1 MSSPPS
7 DVARRPREVTLGAI
21 QAIIGSAIVL
31 IFVLSVAERL
41 DSGVVQEALTQ
52 LQQERR
58 FRSLNITVEELRD
71 LMRYALMVLGVV
83 SVTSL
88 ILGIYVLRRHRA
100 SRVVLTV
107 LGAGVAVAGLLAGPA
122 GWVVTGYVAV
132 SVYLLWT
139 KSARA
144 WFASSPTPS

>member
-7 DVARRPREVTLGAI
+7 DVAKRPREVTLGAL
-21 QAIIGSAIVL
+21 QAIIGSAVVL
-31 IFVLSVAERL
+31 VLVLSVAERL

-52 LQQERR
+52 LQQERQ
-58 FRSLNITVEELRD
+58 FRSLNITVEELQD

-100 SRVVLTV
+100 SRIVLTG
-107 LGAGVAVAGLLAGPA
+107 LGAGVAVTGLLAGPP
-122 GWVVTGYVAV
+122 GWVITGYVAV

-144 WFASSPTPS
+144 WFAPR

>member
-7 DVARRPREVTLGAI
+7 DAARRPREVTLGAI
-21 QAIIGSAIVL
+21 QAIIGSAVVL
-31 IFVLSVAERL
+31 VFVLSVAERL
-41 DSGVVQEALTQ
+41 DSGAVQEALTQ
-52 LQQERR
+52 LQQERQ
-58 FRSLNITVEELRD
+58 FRSLDITVEELRD
-71 LMRYALMVLGVV
+71 LMRYALMAIGVV

-107 LGAGVAVAGLLAGPA
+107 LGTGVAVVCLLGGPP

-139 KSARA
+139 RSARA
-144 WFASSPTPS
+144 WFAGSPSG